1 MEYELTETLKL
12 LYKATAESLRGA
24 ARRAFMAGV
33 VKELGYGGQ
42 TRAMKEL
49 GWAGSTLRKGLG
61 ELACGMVCVDAFN
74 LRGRLPAE
82 ARLPNLLVDIKT
94 IVDGQSQTDPQF
106 RNNRLYTRL
115 SVEEV
120 RRQLIEQKGYTDEE
134 LPRRESLR
142 IRLNKMGFY
151 PRTVA
156 KTRPKKR
163 SQRQTPSLTD

>member
-1 MEYELTETLKL
+1 MELTKSLKAF
-12 LYKATAESLRGA
+12 YKATADSLRGA
-24 ARRAFMAGV
+24 ARRAFIAGV

-42 TRAMKEL
+42 TRAMNDL
-49 GWAGSTLRKGLG
+49 GWCGATIRKGLR
-61 ELACGMVCVDAFN
+61 ELASGMVCVDACN

-82 ARLPNLLVDIKT
+82 ARLPNLLVDIKA

-115 SVEEV
+115 SVNEV
-120 RRQLIEQKGYTDEE
+120 RRQLIQQKGYADEE

-142 IRLNKMGFY
+142 MRLNKMGFY

-156 KTRPKKR
+156 KTRPKKK
-163 SQRQTPSLTD
+163 SQKQTPSLSD